1 MQQLIDL
8 RNETPEAISLQ
19 AIGAFMEVGRPAT
32 GIGCSTSLRESR
44 LVDTANQSHL
54 FVFMDRRV
62 RSQSDS
68 LSGRGGR
75 LRRSTRGWCDSA
87 RAARARARRFAAR
100 RRWRE

>member
-62 RSQSDS
+62 RMPVGFVEREGWPAPQKHAWLVR
-68 LSGRGGR
+68 LSEG
-75 LRRSTRGWCDSA
+75 CPSA
-87 RAARARARRFAAR
+87 RKAVRSAEALA
-100 RRWRE
+100 